1 MKIYEKNALVFINE
15 SANTYEDLAAFR
27 QEVVDFVANTFG
39 VTLEQEPELI

>member
-15 SANTYEDLAAFR
+15 SAKGYDDLAAFR
-27 QEVVDFVANTFG
+27 QEIVDKVHAKFN